1 MTKKD
6 LKEEKLLEEQL
17 DRVQGGFVSGQ
28 GKNATIIYCLQP
40 GCSWLY
46 PYVGN
51 AEGLAAAQQ
60 AHTNATGHNL
70 FGSCKPPERV
80 GH

>member
-70 FGSCKPPERV
+70 FGPYKITEF

>member
-17 DRVQGGFVSGQ
+17 DRVRGGFVSGQ

-40 GCSWLY
+40 GCSWVYNGL
-46 PYVGN
+46 V
-51 AEGLAAAQQ
+51 EGLAAAQH

>member
-28 GKNATIIYCLQP
+28 GTNATIIYCLQP
-40 GCSWLY
+40 GCSWVYNGL
-46 PYVGN
+46 V
-51 AEGLAAAQQ
+51 EGLAAAQH

-70 FGSCKPPERV
+70 FGPYKITEF